1 MLLIQYFAHSIIE
14 RTTRY
19 LILMTAIFS
28 VLELIRGLALLP
40 VLLPF
45 PKILTLWVLAWPTA
59 GGIALPLCFF
69 LALVITRLHFAQ
81 TQELAIMQFLMRPR
95 HWVYCLIT
103 PIGVFSGIM
112 LFVSGWLNPL
122 CLSAKQEIIDTFM
135 QSAKMPQAIAG
146 QFNHM
151 QFGGNQLVIFPSKE
165 KRDLLFLAIDLGQS
179 SDTQILQAEKISLK
193 REQGAAVLEVH
204 QGKSYQFDN
213 QHRLRQTVTFK
224 NTQLPL
230 SNSKKQQEKKIFF
243 KTLTELTEVHS
254 AASWVEALWRCLQPI
269 AVITLSVVAMTLG
282 NYLQCRRK
290 ASSVRWQAG
299 ALGVGYYLGLFFIYN
314 KSYGMQDIWLV
325 VLMYATASA
334 CVIMISLVLN
344 RASLI
349 SYGK

>member
-1 MLLIQYFAHSIIE
+1 MLLTRYFAHSIIE

-204 QGKSYQFDN
+204 QGKSYQFDD

-224 NTQLPL
+224 NNQVPL
-230 SNSKKQQEKKIFF
+230 SNIKKQGHTAVFF
-243 KTLTELTEVHS
+243 KSLTELSTVGSPS
-254 AASWVEALWRCLQPI
+254 AWVEILWRCQP
-269 AVITLSVVAMTLG
+269 VISIMTLSVVAMTIG
-282 NYLQCRRK
+282 SYLQCRRK
-290 ASSVRWQAG
+290 AALVRWQAG
-299 ALGVGYYLGLFFIYN
+299 ALGVGYYLSLFFIYN

-325 VLMYATASA
+325 VLMYATASVS
-334 CVIMISLVLN
+334 VIIISHVLN
-344 RASLI
+344 RTSLI
-349 SYGK
+349 GNGK